1 MNLQSILYTIEKG
14 WFSISR
20 KVKSDRDDG
29 VAHTPSGPS
38 PFFITQ
44 DTTVA
49 EKWSV

>member
-1 MNLQSILYTIEKG
+1 MNLWSILYTIEKG

-20 KVKSDRDDG
+20 KVNSNRDYG
-29 VAHTPSGPS
+29 VADAPSSPS

-44 DTTVA
+44 DTSVT